1 MSTLIAVVVAFLA
14 NGDMNYAAVD
24 AKDEADCKQK
34 AAEIAKDRLDQSQQ
48 EEVKILGFSYECIE
62 FENRF
67 PVTVPSEREF
77 AQPKHIPTDDEA

>member
-1 MSTLIAVVVAFLA
+1 MSALIAVVVAFLA
-14 NGDMNYAAVD
+14 NGDLDYAAVN

-34 AAEIAKDRLDQSQQ
+34 AAEIAKERLDQSRQ
-48 EEVKILGFSYECIE
+48 EEVRILGFSYECIE

-67 PVTVPSEREF
+67 PVTVPSEPGS